1 MEKKEKKAFLER
13 TAELLDLPAAQL
25 AGTPKLELVGSSE
38 FRMSHHR
45 GILSYGTEEI
55 HISGG
60 KLLVCVSGENLELR
74 AMDADELLITGDIRR
89 LEVE

>member
-13 TAELLDLPAAQL
+13 TAELFDLPADQL
-25 AGTPKLELVGSSE
+25 AGTSKLELVGNSE
-38 FRMSHHR
+38 FRMIHHR
-45 GILSYGTEEI
+45 GILAYGTEEI

-60 KLLVCVSGENLELR
+60 KLLVRVSGENLELR
-74 AMDADELLITGDIRR
+74 AMNGDELLITGDIRR